1 MCINVEFRMN
11 VISFF
16 RDMAKLVLL
25 IPVRNRRLEIII
37 KGKLDLRLFLVEM
50 AVNKMEKYIRKRLHL
65 IIHYLH
71 TFVLNLWT
79 NDNMHASTYALCK
92 QVYFK
97 EPVILNI
104 ALTSWADYLKCGQLA
119 RPNMVSY
126 KHA

>member
-1 MCINVEFRMN
+1 MN

-25 IPVRNRRLEIII
+25 IPVRNLQLEIII
-37 KGKLDLRLFLVEM
+37 KGNLDLRLFLVEM
-50 AVNKMEKYIRKRLHL
+50 AVNKMEKYIKKRLHL
-65 IIHYLH
+65 IIHYSH
-71 TFVLNLWT
+71 TFVLHLWT
-79 NDNMHASTYALCK
+79 NDNMHTSTYALCK